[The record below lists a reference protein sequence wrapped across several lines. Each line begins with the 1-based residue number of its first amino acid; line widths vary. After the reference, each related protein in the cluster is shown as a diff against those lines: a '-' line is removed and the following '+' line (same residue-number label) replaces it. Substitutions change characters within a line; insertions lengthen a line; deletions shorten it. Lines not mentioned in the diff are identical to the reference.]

1 MGYLLVV
8 DDEADIR
15 DIFELILMRSFSLE
29 VVLVE
34 SGNKAIEVIRTRG
47 VPKLVI
53 SDMNMLDGD
62 GVYLFTTMRESGWNV
77 PFIIC
82 STNAKEIQRKHP
94 DMYGVI
100 EKPDII
106 GPVVQMVETILKRS
120 DAKLAYVPIRVSF
133 LMRLGTTS
141 YDLYMGL
148 SDSNFV
154 KVLNAGDAFVGGDAN
169 RFVEKKTEYLYLSA
183 ADTDLFLQSFEKNLT
198 MLSHSM
204 RSTSDLSGLTL
215 DSLESVERMA
225 RSLGWTPDVL
235 HAAKHAVDLA
245 VKTVSLESNLLRAYK
260 MRLSSGG
267 GHYSRHV
274 GILAFLSCGFCYKL
288 GWVSE
293 STQMKLGLAALLHDL
308 TVDEEVY
315 NDINLWNQAASD
327 LADKSPAVVKYRNH
341 PIEAANL
348 VKSMKNLP
356 PDVDQII
363 LQHHEMRDGLGF
375 PRGLNPNR
383 ISPMAS
389 VFIIV
394 EDLINFTA
402 DAVDLDTSIQEFLKL
417 RESKYGL
424 GNFRKVFEAMRETA
438 QILD

>member
-1 MGYLLVV
+1 MSYLLVV

-15 DIFELILMRSFSLE
+15 DIFELILRRSFSLE
-29 VVLVE
+29 VVLAE

-47 VPKLVI
+47 VPKVVI

-62 GVYLFTTMRESGWNV
+62 GIYLFTTMRESGWNV

-82 STNAKEIQRKHP
+82 STNAKEIQKKYP

-106 GPVVQMVETILKRS
+106 GPAVQMVDRLLKRS
-120 DAKLAYVPIRVSF
+120 DTQPSFVAIRISF

-141 YDLYMGL
+141 YDLYMSL

-154 KVLNAGDAFVGGDAN
+154 KVLNAGDAFVVSDAN
-169 RFVEKKTEYLYLSA
+169 RFVAKNIDYLYLSA
-183 ADTDLFLQSFEKNLT
+183 ADADLFLQNFEKNLAT
-198 MLSHSM
+198 LSE
-204 RSTSDLSGLTL
+204 STPSPSDLAGLTL

-235 HAAKHAVDLA
+235 YAARRAIDLA
-245 VKTVSLESNLLRAYK
+245 VKTVSLNANLFRAYK
-260 MRLSSGG
+260 ARLSSGG
-267 GHYSRHV
+267 GPYSRHV
-274 GILAFLSCGFCYKL
+274 GMLAFLACGFCYKL

-308 TVDEEVY
+308 TVDEEIY
-315 NDINLWNQAASD
+315 DDIILWNQAASD
-327 LADKSPAVVKYRNH
+327 LADKTPAVVKYRNH
-341 PIEAANL
+341 PYEAASL
-348 VKSMKNLP
+348 VQSMKNIP

-363 LQHHEMRDGLGF
+363 LQHHEMRDGRGF

-402 DAVDLDTSIQEFLKL
+402 DAEDLDQRVQEFLKL
-417 RESKYGL
+417 KESQYSS

-438 QILD
+438 QIGS

>member
-1 MGYLLVV
+1 MSYILVV

-15 DIFELILMRSFSLE
+15 DIFELILKRSFSLE
-29 VVLVE
+29 VVLAE
-34 SGNKAIEVIRTRG
+34 SGNQAIEVIRTRG
-47 VPKLVI
+47 VPKVVI

-62 GVYLFTTMRESGWNV
+62 GVYLFSTMRESGWNV
-77 PFIIC
+77 PFILC
-82 STNAKEIQRKHP
+82 STNAKEVQKRYP
-94 DMYGVI
+94 EMYGVI
-100 EKPDII
+100 EKPDIV
-106 GPVVQMVETILKRS
+106 GPVALMVDSLLKRS
-120 DAKLAYVPIRVSF
+120 SIKLTFVPIRITF
-133 LMRLGTTS
+133 LMRLGSTS
-141 YDLYMGL
+141 YDLHMAL

-154 KVLNAGDAFVGGDAN
+154 KVLNAGDAFVVGDAS
-169 RFVEKKTEYLYLSA
+169 RFQAKNIDYLYLTA
-183 ADTDLFLQSFEKNLT
+183 ADADLFLQSFEKNLS
-198 MLSHSM
+198 MLSDSA
-204 RSTSDLSGLTL
+204 RSTSDLTGLSL

-245 VKTVSLESNLLRAYK
+245 VKTVSLESNLFRAYK
-260 MRLSSGG
+260 LRLSSGG
-267 GHYSRHV
+267 GHYARHV
-274 GILAFLSCGFCYKL
+274 GLLAFLSCGFCYKL

-315 NDINLWNQAASD
+315 EDINMWNQAASD
-327 LADKSPAVVKYRNH
+327 LADKTPAVVKYRNH
-341 PIEAANL
+341 PYEVANL
-348 VKSMKNLP
+348 VLSMKNLP

-402 DAVDLDTSIQEFLKL
+402 DAVDLDQSIQDFLKVK
-417 RESKYGL
+417 ESMYSM
-424 GNFRKVFEAMRETA
+424 GNFRKVFEAMRESA
-438 QILD
+438 KV